1 MVNQQKSGSN
11 FIGYLKSS
19 IVILLFLLSFL
30 LPYIGFLAIIL
41 MWFLTK
47 WPKWLKMILT
57 IIPILL
63 ITVST
68 LLAYSYLFFARPF
81 KVSGNAMSPTYKN
94 DVYLATKLYHPNQ
107 DTLQRGD
114 IIILQSP
121 QNPSQDL
128 IERVIGLPGEAI
140 LLQNGDVY
148 INGQKLDESKY
159 LSSDTKTT
167 GGAFLGDGQT
177 ITVPSKQYFVL
188 GDNRLNSSD
197 SRQWGFAPDAN
208 LISKIS
214 FCYWNCK

>member
-1 MVNQQKSGSN
+1 MSSD
-11 FIGYLKSS
+11 YLKST
-19 IVILLFLLSFL
+19 IVILLFLLSFVF
-30 LPYIGFLAIIL
+30 PFIGFVAIIL

-81 KVSGNAMSPTYKN
+81 KINGNAMSPTYKN
-94 DVYLATKLYHPNQ
+94 GAYLATKLYHPNK

-114 IIILQSP
+114 VIILQSP
-121 QNPSQDL
+121 QNPNQDL
-128 IERVIGLPGEAI
+128 IKRVIGLPGEAI

-159 LSSDTKTT
+159 LSPDTKTA
-167 GGAFLGDGQT
+167 GGTFLGDGPT
-177 ITVPSKQYFVL
+177 ITVPLKQYFVL
-188 GDNRLNSSD
+188 GDNRLDSSD
-197 SRQWGFAPDAN
+197 SRKWGFVPEAD
-208 LISKIS
+208 LISKIA
-214 FCYWNCK
+214 FCYWSCK